1 MNVKKEKSKIN
12 QYSNELVWFVCK
24 PLIVTLFI
32 CCLLVAYFLLAG
44 YLYDNKAL
52 RYGYWMIG
60 VVAFIIILII
70 RMLFYYKS
78 NLKKYFSNADQF
90 GNIEY
95 VISKNDDEYVLE
107 DITNKNINRIKTK
120 DIKFIK
126 FSKNLIF
133 IKKHTNEIIWLP
145 KTNELVQFFCQT
157 FKSTK

>member
-1 MNVKKEKSKIN
+1 
-12 QYSNELVWFVCK
+12 
-24 PLIVTLFI
+24 
-32 CCLLVAYFLLAG
+32 
-44 YLYDNKAL
+44 
-52 RYGYWMIG
+52 MIG

-133 IKKHTNEIIWLP
+133 IKKYTNEIIWLP

-157 FKSTK
+157 FKSKK

>member
-78 NLKKYFSNADQF
+78 NLK
-90 GNIEY
+90 NIFQML
-95 VISKNDDEYVLE
+95 INLE
-107 DITNKNINRIKTK
+107 ILNMLYQKMMMNM
-120 DIKFIK
+120 F
-126 FSKNLIF
+126 
-133 IKKHTNEIIWLP
+133 
-145 KTNELVQFFCQT
+145 
-157 FKSTK
+157 